1 MSLEAIQ
8 TNKATITYSEDSKG
22 FPSFYS
28 YRAEFLKGMNQY
40 LYSFKQGNLWRHNTN
55 ELRNNYYGVNYASSI
70 TSVFNQQPLQNKIF
84 KTLNLESDDPWG
96 AKLFTDIQLDGEISV
111 NYFVK
116 KEGSWFGFVRSDGP
130 TGPDTND
137 TQWELRSVNGLG
149 VSSLIQ
155 SFDPV
160 NVIVSFPT
168 NISIGSI
175 ITAGDYM
182 YYAAGPNYDTPQ
194 FVGVLTQTFVDLP
207 IGDNDITINTTAAA
221 QGGFAGAPQPT
232 FIPAVDG
239 YWFFIKNPTAESHGV
254 LGHYCVFEL
263 TLNTTEA
270 SELFA
275 VESEAM
281 KSFP

>member
-1 MSLEAIQ
+1 MSISKEKI
-8 TNKATITYSEDSKG
+8 NKATITYSEDSQG

-40 LYSFKQGNLWRHNTN
+40 LYSFSGGNLWRHNTN
-55 ELRNNYYGVNYASSI
+55 ESRNSYYGTNYPSRI
-70 TSVFNQQPLQNKIF
+70 TSVFNTEPLQNKIF
-84 KTLNLESDDPWG
+84 KTLSLESDDAWG
-96 AKLFTDIQLDGEISV
+96 AKLFTDIQLDGEIDV
-111 NYFVK
+111 NYFEK
-116 KEGSWFGFVRSDGP
+116 KEGAWFGFVRSDGP

-149 VSSLIQ
+149 VNNTINSVAPANVTV
-155 SFDPV
+155 SFD
-160 NVIVSFPT
+160 T

-194 FVGVLTQTFVDLP
+194 FVGVLTETIVNLP
-207 IGDNDITINTTAAA
+207 AGQNYITINTTAAA
-221 QGGFAGAPQPT
+221 TGGFAGAPQPT

-263 TLNTTEA
+263 TLDVTTA